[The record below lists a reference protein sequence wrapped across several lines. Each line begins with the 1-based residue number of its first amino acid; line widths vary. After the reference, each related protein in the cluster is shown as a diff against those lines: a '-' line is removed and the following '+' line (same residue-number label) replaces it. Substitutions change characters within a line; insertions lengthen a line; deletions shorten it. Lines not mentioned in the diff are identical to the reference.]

1 MAMVQ
6 PALKGFG
13 AQLQP
18 WTSRDSG
25 NANGIEALLSGAAF
39 QSLTQPRLLIG
50 DVPLHRPEG
59 WGLFSIFFVTGTE
72 TGRLAPLLRWLGL
85 TLVAILVLQ
94 MAAVLVG
101 VDWTADARRP
111 QVTGPLVALAPLGFA
126 GLLICLIGSRLDH
139 PEQSR
144 SPLRLVIAVLSA
156 LLALGMVAAVPLS
169 LDGGAGDVARLRNLE
184 QGREALK
191 DARAF
196 RADEEQ
202 VTSLG
207 EQLAQ
212 AGQLAADASDE
223 DKLRAA
229 EKMVDD
235 QIAQMEAQLKTVEAG
250 QARESQQR
258 FIGGTIT
265 AVVLAIAF
273 VLLAFTA
280 VL

>member
-1 MAMVQ
+1 MWVVEFTAQ
-6 PALKGFG
+6 ITALK
-13 AQLQP
+13 
-18 WTSRDSG
+18 
-25 NANGIEALLSGAAF
+25 
-39 QSLTQPRLLIG
+39 RLFVTLIG
-50 DVPLHRPEG
+50 
-59 WGLFSIFFVTGTE
+59 GLNE
-72 TGRLAPLLRWLGL
+72 H
-85 TLVAILVLQ
+85 
-94 MAAVLVG
+94 G
-101 VDWTADARRP
+101 VCAFCAG
-111 QVTGPLVALAPLGFA
+111 QLPLVIDAELAARPIAAAALIPERGRVLG
-126 GLLICLIGSRLDH
+126 G
-139 PEQSR
+139 
-144 SPLRLVIAVLSA
+144 RLVIAVLSA
-156 LLALGMVAAVPLS
+156 LLALGMVVAVPLS

-212 AGQLAADASDE
+212 AGQLAADATDE

>member
-1 MAMVQ
+1 M
-6 PALKGFG
+6 
-13 AQLQP
+13 
-18 WTSRDSG
+18 TS
-25 NANGIEALLSGAAF
+25 
-39 QSLTQPRLLIG
+39 
-50 DVPLHRPEG
+50 
-59 WGLFSIFFVTGTE
+59 TE
-72 TGRLAPLLRWLGL
+72 KERLAPLLRWLGL
-85 TLVAILVLQ
+85 TLVLVLILQ
-94 MAAVLVG
+94 MIAVLVG
-101 VDWTADARRP
+101 VDWSVGAPRP

-126 GLLICLIGSRLDH
+126 GLLICLIGSRLDR
-139 PEQSR
+139 PQQQQR
-144 SPLRLVIAVLSA
+144 SPLRLLIAVLSG
-156 LLALGMVAAVPLS
+156 LLALGMVIAVPMS
-169 LDGGAGDVARLRNLE
+169 LDGGAGDLARLRNLE

-196 RADEEQ
+196 RANAAQ

-212 AGQLAADASDE
+212 AGQLAADATDE

-265 AVVLAIAF
+265 AVVLAVAF

>member
-1 MAMVQ
+1 MCIRDRDQ
-6 PALKGFG
+6 P
-13 AQLQP
+13 QQ
-18 WTSRDSG
+18 
-25 NANGIEALLSGAAF
+25 
-39 QSLTQPRLLIG
+39 Q
-50 DVPLHRPEG
+50 
-59 WGLFSIFFVTGTE
+59 
-72 TGRLAPLLRWLGL
+72 
-85 TLVAILVLQ
+85 
-94 MAAVLVG
+94 
-101 VDWTADARRP
+101 
-111 QVTGPLVALAPLGFA
+111 
-126 GLLICLIGSRLDH
+126 
-139 PEQSR
+139 R
-144 SPLRLVIAVLSA
+144 SPLRFLITVLSG
-156 LLALGMVAAVPLS
+156 LLALGMLVAVPMS
-169 LDGGAGDVARLRNLE
+169 LDGGAGDVALRRNLE

-196 RADEEQ
+196 RADPAQ

-212 AGQLAADASDE
+212 AGQLAADATED

-235 QIAQMEAQLKTVEAG
+235 QIAQMEVQLKTVEAG

>member
-1 MAMVQ
+1 M
-6 PALKGFG
+6 
-13 AQLQP
+13 
-18 WTSRDSG
+18 
-25 NANGIEALLSGAAF
+25 
-39 QSLTQPRLLIG
+39 RLL
-50 DVPLHRPEG
+50 
-59 WGLFSIFFVTGTE
+59 
-72 TGRLAPLLRWLGL
+72 
-85 TLVAILVLQ
+85 
-94 MAAVLVG
+94 
-101 VDWTADARRP
+101 
-111 QVTGPLVALAPLGFA
+111 
-126 GLLICLIGSRLDH
+126 
-139 PEQSR
+139 
-144 SPLRLVIAVLSA
+144 IAVLSA
-156 LLALGMVAAVPLS
+156 LLALGMVIAVPMS
-169 LDGGAGDVARLRNLE
+169 LDWGAGDVARQRNLE

-196 RADEEQ
+196 RADAAQ

-212 AGQLAADASDE
+212 AGQLAADATED

-235 QIAQMEAQLKTVEAG
+235 QIAQMEAQLKNVEAG

-265 AVVLAIAF
+265 AGVLAIAF

>member
-1 MAMVQ
+1 M
-6 PALKGFG
+6 
-13 AQLQP
+13 
-18 WTSRDSG
+18 
-25 NANGIEALLSGAAF
+25 
-39 QSLTQPRLLIG
+39 
-50 DVPLHRPEG
+50 
-59 WGLFSIFFVTGTE
+59 TGTE

-85 TLVAILVLQ
+85 TLVVILVLQ
-94 MAAVLVG
+94 MVAVVLG
-101 VDWTADARRP
+101 VDWAADAPRP
-111 QVTGPLVALAPLGFA
+111 QLTGPLVALAPLGFA

-139 PEQSR
+139 PQQQP
-144 SPLRLVIAVLSA
+144 SPLRLLIAILSA
-156 LLALGMVAAVPLS
+156 LLALGMVVAVQMS
-169 LDGGAGDVARLRNLE
+169 LDGGAGDVARMRNLE

-196 RADEEQ
+196 RDDEAQ

-212 AGQLAADASDE
+212 AGQLAADATAA

-229 EKMVDD
+229 KKMVDD
-235 QIAQMEAQLKTVEAG
+235 QIAQMEAQLKTVEDG
-250 QARESQQR
+250 QNRESRQR

-265 AVVLAIAF
+265 AVVLAVAF

>member
-1 MAMVQ
+1 
-6 PALKGFG
+6 
-13 AQLQP
+13 
-18 WTSRDSG
+18 
-25 NANGIEALLSGAAF
+25 
-39 QSLTQPRLLIG
+39 
-50 DVPLHRPEG
+50 
-59 WGLFSIFFVTGTE
+59 VTGTE
-72 TGRLAPLLRWLGL
+72 TGRVAPLLRWLGL
-85 TLVAILVLQ
+85 TLVVILVLQ
-94 MAAVLVG
+94 MLAVLVG
-101 VDWTADARRP
+101 VDWGADAPRP

-126 GLLICLIGSRLDH
+126 GLLICLVGSRLDH
-139 PEQSR
+139 LQR
-144 SPLRLVIAVLSA
+144 TPLRLLIAVLSA
-156 LLALGMVAAVPLS
+156 LLALGMVIAVPIS
-169 LDGGAGDVARLRNLE
+169 LDGGAGDVARQRNLE

-196 RADEEQ
+196 RADAAQ

-212 AGQLAADASDE
+212 AGQLAADATED

-229 EKMVDD
+229 QKMVDD

-273 VLLAFTA
+273 ALLAFTA

>member
-1 MAMVQ
+1 M
-6 PALKGFG
+6 LG
-13 AQLQP
+13 AY
-18 WTSRDSG
+18 
-25 NANGIEALLSGAAF
+25 N
-39 QSLTQPRLLIG
+39 
-50 DVPLHRPEG
+50 
-59 WGLFSIFFVTGTE
+59 IFFVTGTE
-72 TGRLAPLLRWLGL
+72 TGRFAPLLRWLGL
-85 TLVAILVLQ
+85 TLVVILVLQ
-94 MAAVLVG
+94 MVAVLVG
-101 VDWTADARRP
+101 VDWSADAPRP

-139 PEQSR
+139 PQQQR
-144 SPLRLVIAVLSA
+144 SPLRLLVAVCSA
-156 LLALGMVAAVPLS
+156 LLALGMVIAVPMS
-169 LDGGAGDVARLRNLE
+169 MDGGAGDVARLRNLE

-229 EKMVDD
+229 ETMVDD
-235 QIAQMEAQLKTVEAG
+235 QIAQMEEQLKTVEAG
-250 QARESQQR
+250 QTRESRQR
-258 FIGGTIT
+258 FIGGTIN
-265 AVVLAIAF
+265 AVVLAVAF

>member
-1 MAMVQ
+1 M
-6 PALKGFG
+6 
-13 AQLQP
+13 
-18 WTSRDSG
+18 
-25 NANGIEALLSGAAF
+25 
-39 QSLTQPRLLIG
+39 
-50 DVPLHRPEG
+50 
-59 WGLFSIFFVTGTE
+59 
-72 TGRLAPLLRWLGL
+72 
-85 TLVAILVLQ
+85 
-94 MAAVLVG
+94 
-101 VDWTADARRP
+101 
-111 QVTGPLVALAPLGFA
+111 
-126 GLLICLIGSRLDH
+126 DH
-139 PEQSR
+139 PRQQR
-144 SPLRLVIAVLSA
+144 TPLRLLIAVLSA
-156 LLALGMVAAVPLS
+156 LLAFGMVIAVPMS
-169 LDGGAGDVARLRNLE
+169 LDGGAGDVARQHNLE

-196 RADEEQ
+196 RADAAQ

-212 AGQLAADASDE
+212 AGQLAADATED

-229 EKMVDD
+229 QKMVDD

-273 VLLAFTA
+273 ALLAFTA

>member
-1 MAMVQ
+1 M
-6 PALKGFG
+6 
-13 AQLQP
+13 
-18 WTSRDSG
+18 TS
-25 NANGIEALLSGAAF
+25 
-39 QSLTQPRLLIG
+39 
-50 DVPLHRPEG
+50 
-59 WGLFSIFFVTGTE
+59 TE
-72 TGRLAPLLRWLGL
+72 TGRHAPLLRWLGL
-85 TLVAILVLQ
+85 TLVVILVLQ
-94 MAAVLVG
+94 MLAVLVG
-101 VDWTADARRP
+101 IDWGADAPRP

-139 PEQSR
+139 PRQQR
-144 SPLRLVIAVLSA
+144 TPLRLLIAVLSA
-156 LLALGMVAAVPLS
+156 LLAFGMVIAVPMS
-169 LDGGAGDVARLRNLE
+169 LDGGAGDVARQRNLD

-196 RADEEQ
+196 RADAAQ

-212 AGQLAADASDE
+212 AGQLAADATED

-229 EKMVDD
+229 QKMVDD
-235 QIAQMEAQLKTVEAG
+235 QIAQMEAQLKTFEAG

-258 FIGGTIT
+258 FIGGTIS

-273 VLLAFTA
+273 ALLAFTA

>member
-1 MAMVQ
+1 M
-6 PALKGFG
+6 
-13 AQLQP
+13 
-18 WTSRDSG
+18 
-25 NANGIEALLSGAAF
+25 
-39 QSLTQPRLLIG
+39 
-50 DVPLHRPEG
+50 
-59 WGLFSIFFVTGTE
+59 TGTE

-85 TLVAILVLQ
+85 TLVVILVLQ
-94 MAAVLVG
+94 MLAVLVG
-101 VDWTADARRP
+101 VDWGADAPRP

-139 PEQSR
+139 PHQQCT
-144 SPLRLVIAVLSA
+144 PLRLLIAVLSA
-156 LLALGMVAAVPLS
+156 LLALGMVIAVPIS
-169 LDGGAGDVARLRNLE
+169 LDGGAGDVARQRNLE

-196 RADEEQ
+196 RADAAQ

-212 AGQLAADASDE
+212 AGQLAADATED

-229 EKMVDD
+229 QKMVDD

-273 VLLAFTA
+273 ALLAFTA

>member
-1 MAMVQ
+1 M
-6 PALKGFG
+6 
-13 AQLQP
+13 
-18 WTSRDSG
+18 
-25 NANGIEALLSGAAF
+25 
-39 QSLTQPRLLIG
+39 
-50 DVPLHRPEG
+50 
-59 WGLFSIFFVTGTE
+59 TGTE

-85 TLVAILVLQ
+85 TLVVILVLQ
-94 MAAVLVG
+94 MVAVVLG
-101 VDWTADARRP
+101 VDWAADAPRP
-111 QVTGPLVALAPLGFA
+111 QLSGPLVALAPLGFA

-139 PEQSR
+139 PQQQP
-144 SPLRLVIAVLSA
+144 SPLRLLIAILSA
-156 LLALGMVAAVPLS
+156 LLALGMVVAVQMS
-169 LDGGAGDVARLRNLE
+169 LDGGAGDVARMRNLE

-196 RADEEQ
+196 RDDEAQ

-212 AGQLAADASDE
+212 AGQLAADATAD

-229 EKMVDD
+229 KKMVDD
-235 QIAQMEAQLKTVEAG
+235 QIAQMEAQLKTFEAG
-250 QARESQQR
+250 QTRESRQR

-265 AVVLAIAF
+265 AVVLAVAF

>member
-1 MAMVQ
+1 MD
-6 PALKGFG
+6 LGG
-13 AQLQP
+13 
-18 WTSRDSG
+18 S
-25 NANGIEALLSGAAF
+25 E
-39 QSLTQPRLLIG
+39 
-50 DVPLHRPEG
+50 
-59 WGLFSIFFVTGTE
+59 
-72 TGRLAPLLRWLGL
+72 GRLSPLLRWLGL
-85 TLVAILVLQ
+85 TLVVILALQ

-101 VDWTADARRP
+101 VDWSDQANRP

-126 GLLICLIGSRLDH
+126 GLLICLVGSRLDH
-139 PEQSR
+139 PHQQR
-144 SPLRLVIAVLSA
+144 TPLRLLIAVLSA
-156 LLALGMVAAVPLS
+156 LLALGMVLAGPIS
-169 LDGGAGDVARLRNLE
+169 LDGGAGDGARQRNLE

-196 RADEEQ
+196 RADAAQ

-212 AGQLAADASDE
+212 AGQLAADSTYD

-229 EKMVDD
+229 QKMVDD
-235 QIAQMEAQLKTVEAG
+235 QIAQMEAQLKTGEAG

-273 VLLAFTA
+273 ALLAFTA